1 MPALLLSLGASH
13 GTAAI
18 DAVNSSHST
27 AQASGPGGEEWS
39 PWFPCFTNRFGGS
52 EDKKDLTYI
61 YALILL
67 SSIYH
72 VYERFEK
79 NQCEIKQE
87 KQIEGNSPHELV

>member
-1 MPALLLSLGASH
+1 M
-13 GTAAI
+13 
-18 DAVNSSHST
+18 
-27 AQASGPGGEEWS
+27 AQQPLMQWIAPIVLHKQVVQGGEEWS
-39 PWFPCFTNRFGGS
+39 PWFPCFTNRFGGP

-67 SSIYH
+67 SSIYY

-79 NQCEIKQE
+79 NQCEVKQE